1 MPVHDWTK
9 VPPGIFHDFHVGWI
23 VALSRVLNNGGLPED
38 CCAMLEPAIHPPN
51 SGLTTV
57 DAPLR
62 FYEGQG
68 GVSVSEAPPRGRFLL
83 LSAGESIPGA

>member
-38 CCAMLEPAIHPPN
+38 CCAMLEPRPLPATVGRRIH
-51 SGLTTV
+51 T
-57 DAPLR
+57 R
-62 FYEGQG
+62 
-68 GVSVSEAPPRGRFLL
+68 GVNGS
-83 LSAGESIPGA
+83 LSAAPRQRNTR